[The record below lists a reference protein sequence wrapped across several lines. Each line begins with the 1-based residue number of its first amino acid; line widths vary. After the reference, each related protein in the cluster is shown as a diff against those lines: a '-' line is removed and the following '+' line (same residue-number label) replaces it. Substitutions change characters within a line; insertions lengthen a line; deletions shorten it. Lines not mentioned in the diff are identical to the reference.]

1 MLKKIITFAVE
12 FIIYTQ
18 GTRMVRFETIIMALG
33 LMVGLVHAGAQREM
47 RWENVTALYFAATN
61 GTDRDNALQ
70 QYLLFDEAVLNRN
83 LKLYRQYETFA
94 KEFTTMSI
102 NASAS
107 GVNKEIDDA
116 IAEVKK
122 MMKEHPEMADDLKAQ
137 LKEIERMR
145 GEYNGHVNED
155 VKEYTYDPKELLM
168 KLTNIAVGKRT
179 YTAYKDIGRG
189 LYAVQTGACYGPLE
203 PDAFKRT
210 KTPEKYEYTWGA
222 IDYDGNVILK
232 PIYGDVD
239 DRESWGMIFLAIKD
253 KSGTVRLGACGY
265 DGRVRI
271 PFVYTG
277 CMGYHDGGDNGI
289 CAYTKGDKWGF
300 VDFDNKMLFPFEFA
314 RVKYRAY
321 FQVSKDGK
329 NFGIID
335 DGLAK
340 MVVPMKYKGIWS
352 YMETYLEMERFD
364 DKIDCYD
371 KKTFRLVKT
380 IPRPHD

>member
-1 MLKKIITFAVE
+1 MRIL
-12 FIIYTQ
+12 
-18 GTRMVRFETIIMALG
+18 GTIIMALG
-33 LMVGLVHAGAQREM
+33 LIVGLVHAGAQREM

-70 QYLLFDEAVLNRN
+70 QYLLFDDAVLNRN

-145 GEYNGHVNED
+145 GEYNVHVNED

-329 NFGIID
+329 NFGIRD

>member
-1 MLKKIITFAVE
+1 MK
-12 FIIYTQ
+12 
-18 GTRMVRFETIIMALG
+18 RMFFVMG
-33 LMVGLVHAGAQREM
+33 LLSLLSLSVAAQERAM

-70 QYLLFDEAVLNRN
+70 QYLLFDDAVLNRN
-83 LKLYRQYETFA
+83 RSLYRQYETFA

-107 GVNKEIDDA
+107 GVNKEIDDVV
-116 IAEVKK
+116 AEVKK
-122 MMKEHPEMADDLKAQ
+122 MIKEHPEMADELNAQ
-137 LKEIERMR
+137 LKEVEKMR
-145 GEYNGHVNED
+145 GEYNGHVNEEI
-155 VKEYTYDPKELLM
+155 KEYTYNPKELLE
-168 KLTNIAVGKRT
+168 KLTNISQGKRT
-179 YTAYKDIGRG
+179 YTAYKDIGNG

-203 PDAFKRT
+203 PDAFKRV
-210 KTPEKYEYTWGA
+210 KTPEKNKFSWGA

-232 PIYGDVD
+232 PIYSDVD
-239 DRESWGMIFLAIKD
+239 DREKWDMIFLAIKD
-253 KSGTVRLGACGY
+253 KSGAVRLGACGY

-277 CMGYHDGGDNGI
+277 CMGYHDGGENGI

-314 RVKYRAY
+314 RVKYHAY
-321 FQVSKDGK
+321 FEVSKDGK

-340 MVVPMKYKGIWS
+340 MVVPMKYKGLWD

-364 DKIDCYD
+364 NKIDCYD

-380 IPRPHD
+380 EPKPHD

>member
-1 MLKKIITFAVE
+1 MK
-12 FIIYTQ
+12 
-18 GTRMVRFETIIMALG
+18 RMFFVMGLLAL
-33 LMVGLVHAGAQREM
+33 LSLSVAAQEREM

-70 QYLLFDEAVLNRN
+70 QYLLFDDAVLNRN
-83 LKLYRQYETFA
+83 RSLYRQYETFA

-107 GVNKEIDDA
+107 GVNKEIDET
-116 IAEVKK
+116 IAAVRKLME
-122 MMKEHPEMADDLKAQ
+122 EHPEMADELKAQ
-137 LKEIERMR
+137 LKEVERMR
-145 GEYNGHVNED
+145 AEYNGHVDED
-155 VKEYTYDPKELLM
+155 VKEYTYDPKELLK
-168 KLTNIAVGKRT
+168 KLTNISQGKRT

-203 PDAFKRT
+203 PDAFKRV
-210 KTPEKYEYTWGA
+210 KTPEENKFSWGT

-232 PIYGDVD
+232 PIYSDVD
-239 DRESWGMIFLAIKD
+239 DRESWDMIFLAMKD
-253 KSGTVRLGACGY
+253 KNGNVRLGACGY

-271 PFVYTG
+271 PFVYTE
-277 CMGYHDGGDNGI
+277 CMGYHDGGENGI

-314 RVKYRAY
+314 RVKYHAY
-321 FQVSKDGK
+321 FEVSKDGK

-340 MVVPMKYKGIWS
+340 MVVPMKYRGIWD

-380 IPRPHD
+380 EPKPHD

>member
-1 MLKKIITFAVE
+1 MKRFNII
-12 FIIYTQ
+12 
-18 GTRMVRFETIIMALG
+18 LG
-33 LMVGLVHAGAQREM
+33 LVLLCFLPLGAQEEREM

-61 GTDRDNALQ
+61 GTDREKTLQ
-70 QYLLFDEAVLNRN
+70 QYLLFDDNVLNRN
-83 LKLYRQYETFA
+83 RNLYRQYETFA

-102 NASAS
+102 NAGAS
-107 GVNKEIDDA
+107 GFNKEVDETIAQVNKMI
-116 IAEVKK
+116 
-122 MMKEHPEMADDLKAQ
+122 KEHPEMTDELKAQ
-137 LKEIERMR
+137 LKEIERVR
-145 GEYNGHVNED
+145 GEYASHVNEE
-155 VKEYTYDPKELLM
+155 VKGYTYDPKELLE

-179 YTAYKDIGRG
+179 YTAYKDIGKG
-189 LYAVQTGACYGPLE
+189 LYAVKTGACYGPLE
-203 PDAFKRT
+203 PDAFKRV
-210 KTPEKYEYTWGA
+210 KTPEKDEFSWGA

-232 PIYGDVD
+232 PIYSDVD

-253 KSGTVRLGACGY
+253 KNGAVRLGACGY

-277 CMGYHDGGDNGI
+277 CMGYNDGGDNGI

-300 VDFDNKMLFPFEFA
+300 VDFDNKVLFPFEFA
-314 RVKYRAY
+314 KVKYHAY
-321 FQVSKDGK
+321 FEISKDGK

-340 MVVPMKYKGIWS
+340 MVVPMKYKGLWD

-371 KKTFRLVKT
+371 KKTFKLVKT
-380 IPRPHD
+380 EPKPHD